1 MSDLLNDKVIN
12 MLEKLQEI
20 ENQYTDLEK
29 ALVDPEVL
37 SDQNTYRE
45 YAKTYSDLAPIVS
58 DFHKYRKIIK
68 DIEETE
74 SLLELEDDDEFV
86 ELAKDELDLLYEQRD
101 GLENQ
106 LKIMIIP
113 KDPND
118 AKNVIM
124 EIRKAAGGEEAGL
137 FAADLFRLY
146 SKYAEKHGWK
156 ADIYDSRP
164 TNLGGFDK
172 IVFAVEG
179 KGAYSRLKYEGGV
192 HRVQRVPVTESSGRK
207 HTSTVTVAVLPEAEE
222 IDLEIDSEDLRIDY
236 YRSSGPG
243 GQSVNTTDSAV
254 RITHIPT
261 ELVVTCQD
269 EKSQHKNKAKAM
281 KILRSRLLE
290 QMTAEQ
296 DAERASTRKSM
307 IKSGERSEKIRT
319 YNFYEKRVSEHRIK
333 LTLHQ
338 LDAVMD
344 GDLDAIIDELIL
356 ADQAEQLEEL

>member
-1 MSDLLNDKVIN
+1 

-20 ENQYTDLEK
+20 ENQYIELEK
-29 ALVDPEVL
+29 KLVDPEVL
-37 SDQNTYRE
+37 SDQNAYRE
-45 YAKTYSDLAPIVS
+45 YAKTYSDLTPIIS
-58 DFHKYRKIIK
+58 ALEKYKK
-68 DIEETE
+68 TLKEIEETE
-74 SLLELEDDDEFV
+74 ELIELEDDDEFIQ
-86 ELAKDELDLLYEQRD
+86 LAKDELESLYEQRD
-101 GLENQ
+101 DLEKQ
-106 LKIMIIP
+106 LKVMIIP

-118 AKNVIM
+118 QKNVIM
-124 EIRKAAGGEEAGL
+124 EIRKAAGGDEAGL
-137 FAADLFRLY
+137 FAGDLFRMY
-146 SKYAEKHGWK
+146 SRYAENHGWK
-156 ADIYDSRP
+156 VDIYDSHP
-164 TNLGGFDK
+164 SNLGGFDK

-192 HRVQRVPVTESSGRK
+192 HRVQRVPITESSGRK

-222 IDLEIDSEDLRIDY
+222 IEVEIDPEDLRVDY

-254 RITHIPT
+254 RITHVPT
-261 ELVVTCQD
+261 NLVVTCQD

-296 DAERASTRKSM
+296 DAERSSARKSM

-319 YNFYEKRVSEHRIK
+319 YNFYEKRVSEHRIN
-333 LTLHQ
+333 LTLYQ
-338 LDAVMD
+338 LDATMD
-344 GDLDAIIDELIL
+344 GDLDPIIDELIM